1 MWSSFLSSNVGLSIL
16 LYLVIMA
23 FFVYTKPQFL
33 YDHEKQKFKE
43 FKTGSDGTIF
53 PIWGIAI
60 IMGIFSY
67 LSADLL
73 ISYFHAKQ
81 QFSQTTTTNSFGTL
95 STPAPPMQQQQT
107 YISPMMGGG
116 MDMCNV
122 MNGNCFYSPAA
133 MYGGGYHQPRPY
145 NVPVS
150 KVWKNL

>member
-1 MWSSFLSSNVGLSIL
+1 MIKVNMWSSFVSTNVGLSIL
-16 LYLVIMA
+16 LYLCIMA

-73 ISYFHAKQ
+73 ISYFTMKQ
-81 QFSQTTTTNSFGTL
+81 QLQQQTTTSFSVL
-95 STPAPPMQQQQT
+95 PTPVVPQQQ
-107 YISPMMGGG
+107 YIPPMMGGG
-116 MDMCNV
+116 MEMCH
-122 MNGNCFYSPAA
+122 GNCFFPPAG
-133 MYGGGYHQPRPY
+133 MYGGYQPPRPY